1 MKIVLNG
8 NEKDVNDGTSL
19 FDLLKQS
26 KIKNGKPGVAVAIN
40 NDVISHSEWE
50 NIKLKQ
56 NDRIEVIRAVQG
68 G

>member
-1 MKIVLNG
+1 MKMGMKG
-8 NEKDVNDGTSL
+8 NEKDVNDETSL

-26 KIKNGKPGVAVAIN
+26 KMKNGKPGVAVAIN
-40 NDVISHSEWE
+40 NDVISHPEWE

-56 NDRIEVIRAVQG
+56 NDRIEFIRAVQG